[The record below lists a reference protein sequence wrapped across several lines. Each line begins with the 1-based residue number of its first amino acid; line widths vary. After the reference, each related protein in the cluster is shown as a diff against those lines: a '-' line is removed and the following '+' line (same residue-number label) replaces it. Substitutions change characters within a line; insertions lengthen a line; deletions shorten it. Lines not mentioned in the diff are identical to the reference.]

1 MALPA
6 AARRIVLKRL
16 RTRCLKSADDLEP
29 WRLEQVFVAIR
40 LQVDSGM
47 LWRYLRRRLVDD
59 LLRPAGAGR
68 SQLEHAIMQRAA
80 NLSES
85 GGDLYLWW
93 DYILREPPSA
103 LDNLLVSVAEDAQL
117 DYSFLAILGKLI
129 RREHLMAARG
139 WLRGDSL
146 PESALRQLGIGPEDS
161 DTSPET
167 TAQQFVLSLCRLI
180 GPGIPIVVCLDQVEA
195 LLRTPEDTASLAALG
210 RLVSTLQDNTENVL
224 TVACVQTSILSLLD
238 EAIRDADM
246 QRIAQFD
253 EARLSLLNLREA
265 LLIVR
270 SRLDAVPAIK
280 SLRPAGADPIWP
292 LQPSEIESIVG
303 DGCTPRTLISK
314 CSRLLQ
320 QSHTAQP
327 AADIAVPQEQVSR
340 HLADELKNRLETA
353 EAPDGS
359 SVDVV
364 LGHVLPWLLENAA
377 CDEGAWRVTRDSELP
392 DVDFVAAK
400 SDGEA
405 RVGLSIRNEG
415 NMTSLAAHLR
425 RLKSQTDSLQK
436 LVIVR
441 DARAPISET
450 ARATHRHLSELEQND
465 AQLWRP
471 SAELLATLNVIR
483 GLLGESQSGDLACDG
498 TTIGPATLQEWLK
511 QELSG
516 ALSSVGDAADT
527 LLRPASPGGF
537 DFEPDAQWLVALT
550 EFLRQRPVVRLDE
563 AADHCGME
571 RMELARRVQ
580 EHTQDFALLQ
590 GEPQVVFRAVAGG
603 RSN

>member
-1 MALPA
+1 M
-6 AARRIVLKRL
+6 V
-16 RTRCLKSADDLEP
+16 
-29 WRLEQVFVAIR
+29 QF
-40 LQVDSGM
+40 G
-47 LWRYLRRRLVDD
+47 
-59 LLRPAGAGR
+59 
-68 SQLEHAIMQRAA
+68 
-80 NLSES
+80 
-85 GGDLYLWW
+85 
-93 DYILREPPSA
+93 
-103 LDNLLVSVAEDAQL
+103 ED
-117 DYSFLAILGKLI
+117 
-129 RREHLMAARG
+129 
-139 WLRGDSL
+139 
-146 PESALRQLGIGPEDS
+146 
-161 DTSPET
+161 
-167 TAQQFVLSLCRLI
+167 
-180 GPGIPIVVCLDQVEA
+180 
-195 LLRTPEDTASLAALG
+195 
-210 RLVSTLQDNTENVL
+210 
-224 TVACVQTSILSLLD
+224 
-238 EAIRDADM
+238 
-246 QRIAQFD
+246 
-253 EARLSLLNLREA
+253 RLSPLNVREA
-265 LLIVR
+265 QSIVR

-327 AADIAVPQEQVSR
+327 ATDIAVSQEQVAR
-340 HLADELKNRLETA
+340 HLSDELKNRLETA

-377 CDEGAWRVTRDSELP
+377 GDEGAWRVNRESELR

-405 RVGLSIRNEG
+405 RVGLSIRNEK

-450 ARATHRHLSELEQND
+450 ARATRRHLSELEQDD

-483 GLLGESQSGDLACDG
+483 GLLAESQSGDLDCNG
-498 TTIGPATLQEWLK
+498 ETIGPATLQDWLR
-511 QELSG
+511 QELTAS
-516 ALSSVGDAADT
+516 LTNVGEAAET
-527 LLRPASPGGF
+527 LLRPAPPGGF
-537 DFEPDAQWLVALT
+537 DFESDAPWFISLT

-563 AADHCGME
+563 AAEHCGVE
-571 RMELARRVQ
+571 RLELARRVQ
-580 EHTQDFALLQ
+580 EHSRDFALLQ
-590 GEPQVVFRAVAGG
+590 GEPQVVFRAVSGG
-603 RSN
+603 QSN